1 MSGLHGTDL
10 ANVTAAIIALAKGE
24 RVVSVTAGNRT
35 VQYAL
40 TDLDKLRALKSEI
53 ETELGSSAGR
63 WCFVLTTTSKGLW
76 LRYLKLLDQHGNQ
89 ISRSSLSGS
98 FEAAGSGR
106 RLGVWGMSSAGPN
119 TVLWSSLS
127 TLRSRVRELIRNNPI
142 AESGVESWVANLI
155 GTELTPRWK
164 IKDQSLKAELQELWA
179 DWTLEAD
186 AYGTTDLYGL

>member
-1 MSGLHGTDL
+1 MAYTETDL
-10 ANVTAAIIALAKGE
+10 ANVTAAIIAPAKGE

-106 RLGVWGMSSAGPN
+106 RLGVWGMSSAGRN
-119 TVLWSSLS
+119 TVPGRLFQHFAQGSGSSSETTPSLS
-127 TLRSRVRELIRNNPI
+127 RYRVVGRKPHRDRARPQ
-142 AESGVESWVANLI
+142 VENK
-155 GTELTPRWK
+155 GPK
-164 IKDQSLKAELQELWA
+164 P
-179 DWTLEAD
+179 
-186 AYGTTDLYGL
+186 